1 MKNVGAILIA
11 RTSKKLLK
19 KRGVIQMIKNKNIIY
34 KALSI
39 LFVLIFVFAVIKT
52 KDEESSVVTNAEILS
67 NTKIGWGIRRND
79 NHEQPDLGAN
89 NKRILEKYEGI
100 CMGNASKPYVYLTFD
115 EGYEA
120 GYTEKFLEV
129 LKKNEVSATFFI
141 TAHYVNTQPELVKK
155 MIDNGH
161 IIGNHTVNHKS
172 MPDLTDEQIK
182 SEVMNLHTTI
192 YEKYGYEMKY
202 IRPPKGEYSERTV
215 NFTNTL
221 GYKTVM
227 WSFAYDDWDEKKQ
240 GREEYAK
247 EKILKNI
254 HNGAVI
260 LLHGNSKDNV
270 NVLDYCIKEIKKMG
284 YEFKSLD
291 EFER

>member
-1 MKNVGAILIA
+1 
-11 RTSKKLLK
+11 
-19 KRGVIQMIKNKNIIY
+19 MIKNKNIIY
-34 KALSI
+34 KALSL
-39 LFVLIFVFAVIKT
+39 LFVLIFAFAVVKT
-52 KDEESSVVTNAEILS
+52 KDEKSSVATNAEILS

-79 NHEQPDLGAN
+79 NHEQPDLGTN

-192 YEKYGYEMKY
+192 YEKYGYGMKY

-215 NFTNTL
+215 NFTNAL

>member
-1 MKNVGAILIA
+1 MRKKN
-11 RTSKKLLK
+11 TKKLK
-19 KRGVIQMIKNKNIIY
+19 IVEI
-34 KALSI
+34 SI
-39 LFVLIFVFAVIKT
+39 FVTIVLFVFAITAIYNEKT
-52 KDEESSVVTNAEILS
+52 VKTNTELLS
-67 NTKIGWGIRRND
+67 NKKIGWGIKRND
-79 NHEQPDLGAN
+79 NHEQPDVGSANKKVLEQYNGIALGN
-89 NKRILEKYEGI
+89 NEKKYI
-100 CMGNASKPYVYLTFD
+100 YLTFD

-120 GYTEKFLEV
+120 GYTSKILEV
-129 LKKNEVSATFFI
+129 LKNNQVKATFFI
-141 TAHYVNTQPELVKK
+141 TAHYVNTQEELVKQ
-155 MIDNGH
+155 MIEEGH
-161 IIGNHTVNHKS
+161 IVGNHTVNHKS